1 MKPENAVT
9 VLLTV
14 WLIVFAVILKCVT
27 NPVVAFCGAIIWTLA
42 CVIYALLSDYI
53 EDIKESVHKQ
63 AKAVYRA
70 QMELL
75 EEREKYYADRTNR
88 NV

>member
-1 MKPENAVT
+1 MKPENAVAI
-9 VLLTV
+9 LLTV
-14 WLIVFAVILKCVT
+14 WLLVFAVILKCVP
-27 NPVVAFCGAIIWTLA
+27 NAVAAFFGSIIWTLA
-42 CVIYALLSDYI
+42 VVIYALLSDYI

-70 QMELL
+70 QMDFL
-75 EEREKYYADRTNR
+75 EEREKYYAERANR

>member
-14 WLIVFAVILKCVT
+14 WLIIFAVIACI
-27 NPVVAFCGAIIWTLA
+27 PSDAAAFFGSIIWTLA
-42 CVIYALLSDYI
+42 VVIYALLSDYI

-70 QMELL
+70 QMEFLKYE
-75 EEREKYYADRTNR
+75 EERKP
-88 NV
+88 

>member
-9 VLLTV
+9 VLLAV
-14 WLIVFAVILKCVT
+14 WLIVFFAIAKCVS
-27 NPVVAFCGAIIWTLA
+27 NAVAAFFGSIIWTLA
-42 CVIYALLSDYI
+42 VVIYALVSDYI

-70 QMELL
+70 QMEFLKY
-75 EEREKYYADRTNR
+75 EEEKEDG
-88 NV
+88 

>member
-14 WLIVFAVILKCVT
+14 WLIVFAVIACI
-27 NPVVAFCGAIIWTLA
+27 PSDAAAFFGSIIWTLA
-42 CVIYALLSDYI
+42 VVIYALVSDYI

-75 EEREKYYADRTNR
+75 EEREKYYAERTNR

>member
-14 WLIVFAVILKCVT
+14 WLIVFAVILKYVP
-27 NPVVAFCGAIIWTLA
+27 NNVAAFFGSIIWTLA
-42 CVIYALLSDYI
+42 VVIYALVSDYI

-70 QMELL
+70 QMEFLKY
-75 EEREKYYADRTNR
+75 EEEKEDG
-88 NV
+88 

>member
-14 WLIVFAVILKCVT
+14 WLIIFAVIACI
-27 NPVVAFCGAIIWTLA
+27 PSDAAAFFGSIIWSLA
-42 CVIYALLSDYI
+42 VVIYALLSDYI

-70 QMELL
+70 QMEFLKYE
-75 EEREKYYADRTNR
+75 EERKP
-88 NV
+88 

>member
-14 WLIVFAVILKCVT
+14 WLIIFAVILACVP
-27 NPVVAFCGAIIWTLA
+27 NAVAAFSGSIIWTLA
-42 CVIYALLSDYI
+42 VVIYALVSDYI

-70 QMELL
+70 QMEFLKYE
-75 EEREKYYADRTNR
+75 EERK
-88 NV
+88 

>member
-14 WLIVFAVILKCVT
+14 WLIVFFAIAKCVP
-27 NPVVAFCGAIIWTLA
+27 NAAGAFFGSIIWTLA
-42 CVIYALLSDYI
+42 VVIYALVSDYI

-70 QMELL
+70 QMEFLKY
-75 EEREKYYADRTNR
+75 EEEKEDG
-88 NV
+88 

>member
-14 WLIVFAVILKCVT
+14 WLIIFAVILACVP
-27 NPVVAFCGAIIWTLA
+27 NDAAAFFGSIIWTLA
-42 CVIYALLSDYI
+42 VVIYALVSDYI

-70 QMELL
+70 QMEFLKY
-75 EEREKYYADRTNR
+75 EEEKEDG
-88 NV
+88 

>member
-14 WLIVFAVILKCVT
+14 WLIIFAVILACVP
-27 NPVVAFCGAIIWTLA
+27 NAVAAFFGSIIWTLA
-42 CVIYALLSDYI
+42 VVIYALLSDYI

-70 QMELL
+70 QMEFLKYE
-75 EEREKYYADRTNR
+75 EERKP
-88 NV
+88 

>member
-14 WLIVFAVILKCVT
+14 WLIIFAILACIPSDAT
-27 NPVVAFCGAIIWTLA
+27 AFFGSIIWTLA
-42 CVIYALLSDYI
+42 VVIYALVSDYI

-70 QMELL
+70 QMEFLKYE
-75 EEREKYYADRTNR
+75 EERK
-88 NV
+88 

>member
-14 WLIVFAVILKCVT
+14 WLIIFAVIACI
-27 NPVVAFCGAIIWTLA
+27 PSDAAAFFGSIIWTLA
-42 CVIYALLSDYI
+42 VVIYALVSDYI

-70 QMELL
+70 QMEFLKY
-75 EEREKYYADRTNR
+75 EEGKEDG
-88 NV
+88 

>member
-14 WLIVFAVILKCVT
+14 WLIVFFAIAKCVP
-27 NPVVAFCGAIIWTLA
+27 NAVAAFFGSIIWSLA
-42 CVIYALLSDYI
+42 VVIYALLSDYI

-75 EEREKYYADRTNR
+75 EEREKYYAERTNR